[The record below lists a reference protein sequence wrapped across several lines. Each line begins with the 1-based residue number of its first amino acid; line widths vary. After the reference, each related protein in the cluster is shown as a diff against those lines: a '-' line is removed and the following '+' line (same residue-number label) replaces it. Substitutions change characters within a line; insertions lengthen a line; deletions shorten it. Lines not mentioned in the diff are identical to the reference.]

1 MPLEPQSGSRPRRL
15 LIKSARLI
23 SPLLGILVVV
33 AVLSGCP
40 YVPPEVLDPPA
51 GDFSRAMSTFAKSA
65 REEHLA
71 SYRHEGRRD
80 LFIKVALTT
89 LETNWTDASLVEALS
104 GQAPKNFLCLP
115 NYGYER
121 IATRLGYVEGVGSAL
136 GDRLKTPGDDIPTL
150 FASLSTNYAIK
161 ADPKVIPETIDMWY
175 ATPAGKRCE
184 DAANGSSADPF
195 AYRTMGREAVPLVAG
210 IALIDTVWTIIKPVV
225 IGTLKSADIE
235 RRNAAVQAYFAND
248 ENVKQLG
255 SQLSMIESW
264 LKEQSIIEQKRA
276 GGRAIVTSVLLF
288 DSDAPHWQKIR
299 QIAGTP
305 ECRENLQRLGSE
317 TTNGRGVACFDA
329 VLAAAAAPLD

>member
-121 IATRLGYVEGVGSAL
+121 MSKASVARLA
-136 GDRLKTPGDDIPTL
+136 
-150 FASLSTNYAIK
+150 
-161 ADPKVIPETIDMWY
+161 
-175 ATPAGKRCE
+175 
-184 DAANGSSADPF
+184 
-195 AYRTMGREAVPLVAG
+195 
-210 IALIDTVWTIIKPVV
+210 IALR
-225 IGTLKSADIE
+225 LLA
-235 RRNAAVQAYFAND
+235 
-248 ENVKQLG
+248 
-255 SQLSMIESW
+255 MIFQRSS
-264 LKEQSIIEQKRA
+264 LLYRPIMQSR
-276 GGRAIVTSVLLF
+276 
-288 DSDAPHWQKIR
+288 P
-299 QIAGTP
+299 TP
-305 ECRENLQRLGSE
+305 R
-317 TTNGRGVACFDA
+317 
-329 VLAAAAAPLD
+329 